1 MNGTRAMKGLLT
13 FLLTVGIL
21 VTEIDLKILYASAQ
35 AVSGSAYDYDVSVDV
50 ESAEEAAAMV
60 SVSIEWD
67 DLTFVYKESLQERWD
82 AKTHSY
88 IPIEDAEESGW
99 EKTSGNIIVT
109 SHSNIPLT
117 VYTFF
122 GDRSAMSLSSTKNGV
137 TAQLNQLSHMLPSAE
152 GTTVENAPSAVCTVS
167 ISGTPIT
174 MQSFEIDTI
183 HVWLE

>member
-1 MNGTRAMKGLLT
+1 MKEIGARKGFIIFLIISGLL
-13 FLLTVGIL
+13 
-21 VTEIDLKILYASAQ
+21 VTGIDLKTTYAFAQ
-35 AVSGSAYDYDVSVDV
+35 VVSGSAYDYDVSVDV
-50 ESAEEAAAMV
+50 ERAEEAAAVV
-60 SVSIEWD
+60 SVSIAWD

-82 AKTHSY
+82 ANTHSY
-88 IPIEDAEESGW
+88 VPVVGAEAAGW

-122 GDRSAMSLSSTKNGV
+122 GERNAMSVSSTKNGV
-137 TAQLNQLSHMLPSAE
+137 TAQLNQLSHTLPSAE

-167 ISGTPIT
+167 VSGTPIT

>member
-1 MNGTRAMKGLLT
+1 MKGIRARKCFVV
-13 FLLTVGIL
+13 FLLILGTL
-21 VTEIDLKILYASAQ
+21 VTEIRLKTTYVFAQ

-50 ESAEEAAAMV
+50 ESSEEAAAMV

>member
-1 MNGTRAMKGLLT
+1 MKGKRARKGFIV
-13 FLLTVGIL
+13 FLIISGIL
-21 VTEIDLKILYASAQ
+21 ITRIGLKTTYAFAQ
-35 AVSGSAYDYDVSVDV
+35 AVSGSAYDYNISVDV
-50 ESAEEAAAMV
+50 ESSEEAASVV
-60 SVSIEWD
+60 SVSIAWD

-82 AKTHSY
+82 ANTHSY
-88 IPIEDAEESGW
+88 VPIVGAEASGW
-99 EKTSGNIIVT
+99 EKTTGNIIVT

-122 GDRSAMSLSSTKNGV
+122 GERSAMSLSSTKNGV
-137 TAQLNQLSHMLPSAE
+137 TAQLNQLSHTLPSAE

-167 ISGTPIT
+167 VSGTPIT